1 MLEEIFSSGALT
13 IVYAIILL
21 VSFLFALLS
30 LIGTE
35 LGDIFDFGADVDSDG
50 LFDMGAISPF
60 ALAMFGA
67 TFGFV
72 GLLTR
77 LWLDMEPIPS
87 ILWSAGIGL
96 VVGIVA
102 QVAFIYI
109 FSPSK
114 SSHFSLTDDAIG
126 REAEVT
132 ITIPSNG
139 IGSIAYNNVSGR
151 VTLGARSS
159 TGHQIRTGKTVVI
172 EKIVG
177 RNAIVHPVDE
187 D

>member
-1 MLEEIFSSGALT
+1 MLGDIFSSGALT
-13 IVYAIILL
+13 IVYAVILL

-30 LIGTE
+30 LVGAEIGD
-35 LGDIFDFGADVDSDG
+35 LFDFGADVDSDG

-67 TFGFV
+67 TFGLV

-87 ILWSAGIGL
+87 VLWSAGIGL
-96 VVGIVA
+96 AVGIVS
-102 QVAFIYI
+102 QLAFFYI

-114 SSHFSLTDDAIG
+114 SSHFSLTEDAVG

-132 ITIPSNG
+132 ITIPNNG
-139 IGSIAYNNVSGR
+139 VGTIAYNNVSGR

-159 TGHQIRTGKTVVI
+159 SGHQIRSGKTVII